1 MRLIIRIVFLTGI
14 ALSLLTGCISRD
26 IEKGTVALE
35 LGDYSLAAQFFS
47 RVLVREP
54 ANAEARLGMGKA
66 LLQRASDNPGDTTA
80 WREAV
85 MHLEAVR
92 TLGKNTDIG
101 PLLSQVWSERAAS
114 LLSLNDTLRSL
125 EALTRAIAADPTS
138 PEPLNLAGIIYF
150 RTGRAA
156 KARLLFERAI
166 AVDSSRAS
174 SLFNLGM
181 LDWEEGAVREAH
193 DLWLRALK
201 ASPQDEDFLYWFAVA
216 EKRLREMPSGT
227 NEGDR

>member
-1 MRLIIRIVFLTGI
+1 MKLLLRFFILVLIAIS
-14 ALSLLTGCISRD
+14 ALTGCISRD

-47 RVLVREP
+47 RVLEREP

-66 LLQRASDNPGDTTA
+66 LLQRASDNPGDSSA

-114 LLSLNDTLRSL
+114 LLSINDTLRSL

-138 PEPLNLAGIIYF
+138 PGPLNLAGIIYF
-150 RTGRAA
+150 RTGRVA

-166 AVDSSRAS
+166 AVDSSSTS

-181 LDWEEGAVREAH
+181 LDWEEGAVRQAH

-201 ASPQDEDFLYWFAVA
+201 DAPQDEDFLYWFAVA

-227 NEGDR
+227 NEGER